1 MLSSDINHVPCISMS
16 TMIQKEEEDLHF
28 ALWSV
33 QTAVTLFCSC
43 NRLPNT
49 KASIHC
55 ITQAIMQT
63 SFLFIQKYIKKKNKE
78 EIIFTSQFLQIIHFV
93 GASFLQSFLVSPAV
107 SVTTL
112 NNSRGYWQR
121 QVMKMKI
128 TTALQPMTVLCISQ

>member
-1 MLSSDINHVPCISMS
+1 MYLHEYYDTKGRRGSSLCSMICS
-16 TMIQKEEEDLHF
+16 N
-28 ALWSV
+28 SSY
-33 QTAVTLFCSC
+33 TLLLLQQITKYKGFYS
-43 NRLPNT
+43 LYNT
-49 KASIHC
+49 SK
-55 ITQAIMQT
+55 MQT